1 MRGRRKTAAGVFC
14 VPVRLEYFFN
24 SWGFFALFF
33 RAERLLHFCDAVK
46 DIPCFHGFFY
56 AQRRKRKQLL
66 TRCSTFIQKENI
78 QPARAGADCGRHYE
92 RKYKRRC

>member
-33 RAERLLHFCDAVK
+33 RAERLLHFCDSVK

-56 AQRRKRKQLL
+56 AQ
-66 TRCSTFIQKENI
+66 S
-78 QPARAGADCGRHYE
+78 A
-92 RKYKRRC
+92 